1 MMNIEARIIE
11 METRRGMVLAY
22 LEEYRRYNEEYNT
35 NEMDSYIERAEDVIA
50 QYNIMLSEL
59 KSYKG
64 VDELC

>member
-22 LEEYRRYNEEYNT
+22 LEEYRRYNAEYNT

-50 QYNIMLSEL
+50 QYDIMLEDL
-59 KSYKG
+59 RSYM
-64 VDELC
+64 